1 MIDVLDSGVTI
12 LSLSSSKHYCRLVG
26 VGFGGGGG
34 GDLQNVAG
42 TLNPVSD

>member
-1 MIDVLDSGVTI
+1 MIDVLDSGVKI
-12 LSLSSSKHYCRLVG
+12 LSLSSSKRYCKWVG
-26 VGFGGGGG
+26 VGFGGGG